1 MTILKKI
8 NEAKMSIQVLNY
20 LTILGI
26 DPMKKRKKLHWAL
39 MKLFLFVILL
49 LSLLDKIF
57 IKVLKEFLL
66 LIILKILKLKLIN
79 IQKIIEL

>member
-26 DPMKKRKKLHWAL
+26 DPMKKRKKLH
-39 MKLFLFVILL
+39 
-49 LSLLDKIF
+49 
-57 IKVLKEFLL
+57 
-66 LIILKILKLKLIN
+66 
-79 IQKIIEL
+79 